1 MKQFNAWEMSSVD
14 HIGFMKYSV
23 VLLYSGSW
31 VISANPHFFRN
42 LCHFASHV
50 VIYTDSSCDPAISY
64 TALQL
69 EKKMSLSGSCVCT
82 LGFWLFGGRLCNFGG
97 GGV

>member
-14 HIGFMKYSV
+14 HIGFLKYSV
-23 VLLYSGSW
+23 VLLYSGSR

-42 LCHFASHV
+42 LCHFTSHV

-69 EKKMSLSGSCVCT
+69 EKNVA
-82 LGFWLFGGRLCNFGG
+82 FRVLCLYTWFLAIWGK
-97 GGV
+97 VV